1 MMGQSMDPNGFGDS
15 PLGENPF
22 DGGAM
27 PQGMPP
33 GLPGLGGGLPGM
45 GGMPGAMPGMP
56 TRGGTK
62 KKRKPRPK
70 KGKRK

>member
-1 MMGQSMDPNGFGDS
+1 MPAGGLPG
-15 PLGENPF
+15 LGAM
-22 DGGAM
+22 GGA
-27 PQGMPP
+27 G
-33 GLPGLGGGLPGM
+33 GLPGLGGMGGQGM
-45 GGMPGAMPGMP
+45 GLPGMP